1 MLCLAWTLNNSPPL
15 YIKQCFI
22 AKQQK
27 FTWIST
33 TRKYKKEKVHFLKV
47 SISSPLEH
55 IVEPIIHL
63 TRQLYNL
70 IWLQM
75 YYPLMAGLVQI
86 EETLLT
92 PWYQTMH
99 KYTRF
104 PSCTLQSMH
113 KYAPRTPPC
122 RPLQTPDRVEFL
134 QFGSPPASLIHL
146 TFAILETGISITL
159 KNKNIWYFSNI
170 GFLGK
175 LFIVF

>member
-1 MLCLAWTLNNSPPL
+1 
-15 YIKQCFI
+15 
-22 AKQQK
+22 
-27 FTWIST
+27 
-33 TRKYKKEKVHFLKV
+33 
-47 SISSPLEH
+47 
-55 IVEPIIHL
+55 
-63 TRQLYNL
+63 
-70 IWLQM
+70 M

-113 KYAPRTPPC
+113 KYAPRTPPF

-146 TFAILETGISITL
+146 TFAILKTGNL
-159 KNKNIWYFSNI
+159 KNKKI
-170 GFLGK
+170 
-175 LFIVF
+175 